1 MSLLDGFCTSPAWNR
16 HPTRTA
22 VLAVGSFEQHSCH
35 LPLASDTLLAS
46 YFAEVLA
53 RRLDA
58 ALLPALPFG
67 TCFEQSGFRGSIGIK
82 PETQMA
88 LLRDIGARLEEQNFS
103 LLIVVNMHGGN
114 FSLAPVIREFNRSDR
129 LLKMLL
135 CYPPE
140 LVPAIDGD
148 LHAGEWETSLML
160 ALFPDHVGKDRID
173 LNDERWLNG
182 EFRPTDLNHWGIGAI
197 APHGAVG
204 FPSRASAETGKR
216 IALDLEAALCCWAD
230 KRLAWIAESPSYQGS
245 AGLSLRRLLPS
256 DLESALQ
263 LSTAAGWNQV
273 FGDWESFLRLNP
285 LGCFAMIANGRLVGT
300 ATTIDYASQLGWIG
314 MVLVDRRYRRQG
326 IGRTLLCRALEQ
338 LADCRSIGL
347 DATKEGEPLYQSLG
361 FQAKER
367 VVRFYRSIQTK
378 QAQSPTSSGGVRPM
392 VSRDLEYINEFDA
405 ERFGV
410 SRHSLLVDRLKWCPA
425 EAVVAEEKGRI
436 VGYAMARP
444 GRNGDHIGPLVADS
458 FDCARSLLNVQ
469 IIRCST
475 GALLLDTLLLT
486 DSWRKYL
493 LQMGFAES
501 RVFQRMWKGRVG
513 TRGVPKAQFAQSGPE
528 LG

>member
-22 VLAVGSFEQHSCH
+22 VLPVGSFEQHSCH

-129 LLKMLL
+129 PLKMLL

-173 LNDERWLNG
+173 LSDERWLNG
-182 EFRPTDLNHWGIGAI
+182 EFRPADLNHWGVGAI

-216 IALDLEAALCCWAD
+216 IAADLEAALYSWAD
-230 KRLAWIAESPSYQGS
+230 KRLAWLAESPSYHGCT
-245 AGLSLRRLLPS
+245 GLSLRQLLPS
-256 DLESALQ
+256 DLQSALQ

-273 FGDWESFLRLNP
+273 IGDWESFLRLNP
-285 LGCFAMIANGRLVGT
+285 LGCFAAIINGRLVGT
-300 ATTIDYASQLGWIG
+300 ATTIDYESKMGWIG
-314 MVLVDRRYRRQG
+314 MVLVDHQFRRQG
-326 IGRTLLCRALEQ
+326 IGRELLHRALEE
-338 LADCRSIGL
+338 LAGCRIIGL

-361 FQAKER
+361 FQTKAR
-367 VVRFYRSIQTK
+367 VVRFYRSIQIK
-378 QAQSPTSSGGVRPM
+378 QAQSPQSAVRVRSM
-392 VSRDLEYINEFDA
+392 VARDLERIIEFDT

-410 SRHSLLVDRLKWCPA
+410 SRYSLLVDRLKGCPGA
-425 EAVVAEEKGRI
+425 AMVAENKGRTI
-436 VGYAMARP
+436 GYAMARP

-458 FDCARSLLNVQ
+458 FDCARSLLNAQ
-469 IIRCST
+469 ITRCST
-475 GALLLDTLLLT
+475 SGLFLDTLLLT

-493 LQMGFAES
+493 QQMGFAET
-501 RVFQRMWKGRVG
+501 RVFQRMWKG
-513 TRGVPKAQFAQSGPE
+513 TTATWGVQKTQFAQSGPE